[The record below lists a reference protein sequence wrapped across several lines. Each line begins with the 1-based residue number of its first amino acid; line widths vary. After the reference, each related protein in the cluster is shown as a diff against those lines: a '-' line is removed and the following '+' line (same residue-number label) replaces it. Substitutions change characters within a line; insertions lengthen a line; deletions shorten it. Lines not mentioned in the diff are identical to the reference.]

1 MSRSEGGGAGSEGEG
16 EGEDEDE
23 VLALLA
29 GKKKMT
35 KQEAKALR
43 QLKAARTGRDK
54 PSGWG

>member
-1 MSRSEGGGAGSEGEG
+1 VRGGAGAGSEGE
-16 EGEDEDE
+16 EEEE
-23 VLALLA
+23 VSALLA